1 MITHKLIKGKVAK
14 ILNSKELVINKGSK
28 DGVKM
33 GMKFDIM
40 DPNGVDIID
49 PDTKINLGSVL
60 RTKVRVEIINIQDQ
74 LSVARTYKKKQYNV
88 GGTGVGLIPLS
99 SFASVL
105 LPPKWV
111 TEYETL
117 KTTEATW
124 EDLEESE
131 SYVKTGYPVVE
142 VLEDKKEK
150 TISE

>member
-1 MITHKLIKGKVAK
+1 MITNNLIKGKVAK
-14 ILNSKELVINKGSK
+14 ILNSRELVINKGSE
-28 DGVKM
+28 DGVMM

-40 DPNGVDIID
+40 DPTGVDIID

-60 RTKVRVEIINIQDQ
+60 RPKVRVEIINLQDR
-74 LSVARTYKKKQYNV
+74 LSVARTYKKTQYNV
-88 GGTGVGLIPLS
+88 GGTAREFPSLS
-99 SFASVL
+99 SLTSFL

-124 EDLEESE
+124 EALEESE
-131 SYVKTGYPVVE
+131 SYVKTGDPVVE

-150 TISE
+150 PISE